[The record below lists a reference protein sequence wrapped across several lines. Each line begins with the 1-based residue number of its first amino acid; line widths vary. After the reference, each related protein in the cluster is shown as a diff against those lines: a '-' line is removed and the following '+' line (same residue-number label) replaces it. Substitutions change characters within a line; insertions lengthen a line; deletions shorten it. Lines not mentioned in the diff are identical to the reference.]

1 MSAPTVLLLDD
12 DEVLRQVL
20 RRVLSRQGLNVIEA
34 ADLAQ
39 ARLALAKSDC
49 KLGLFDLCLP
59 DGDGVELAKEIQESG
74 STMPLILMTAY
85 PLRLR
90 EQPNLAQKF
99 TRVLPKPVNLQ
110 ELREAVESAL
120 AGTTQAPATLVHAAT
135 PPTTAELQSRTAQE
149 IDIPPRPPAPPPA
162 APVAPPL
169 SPPIRG
175 YLRPVVLGVVGFVVV
190 AGLALFFFPQA
201 QSLLNWNRAEAG
213 EGVRLQSLYTA
224 KAVENDPNALQLSQE
239 VVEQMKIETVEV
251 RPAEAHRPLQLG
263 GSLALDPDRQTRVRS
278 RFAGEVIKIDNV
290 ADINNPQGTKPRPLQ
305 FDDHVVAN
313 QHLGVVW
320 SKDLGEKKSELV
332 DAISQLRLDE
342 DNLVGIEDL
351 YKRGAT
357 TEVVVRQARRNV
369 EQDQIAVS
377 KAERTLRTW
386 RLPDEEIDEVK
397 REAERVIARKGQRDK
412 DKEAGWARVDLISW
426 IDGTIVEKNATVG
439 EIVDTTTV
447 LFQIADMTKLRVWIN
462 VPEEDLPAIRAAQ
475 DERIKSGEKLRWTI
489 SFPTA
494 PKVQPQAGTIEAISP
509 VIDST
514 QHTAL
519 AMGAVDNPIDPTSG
533 KGVLYAGQFIE
544 ASITLTAPKDA
555 VSIPSAALLDD
566 GSETVVFVQPDPE
579 KPVFTMK
586 RVVAL
591 KRYNDVSQIKMTL
604 TQEEIKKGYKP
615 LLPGERV
622 VSVSALELRAALED
636 VQTKAER

>member
-1 MSAPTVLLLDD
+1 MSAPSVLLLDD

-39 ARLALAKSDC
+39 ARMALAKSDC

-59 DGDGVELAKEIQESG
+59 DGDGVELAKEIQETG
-74 STMPLILMTAY
+74 SVMPLILMTAY

-99 TRVLPKPVNLQ
+99 TRVLSKPVNLQ

-120 AGTTQAPATLVHAAT
+120 AGTTQATAALPHPAA
-135 PPTTAELQSRTAQE
+135 PPTTAELPSPTAQE
-149 IDIPPRPPAPPPA
+149 IDISARRPAPPPVPTVPA
-162 APVAPPL
+162 QATP
-169 SPPIRG
+169 SRG
-175 YLRPVVLGVVGFVVV
+175 YLRPIILGVMGLV
-190 AGLALFFFPQA
+190 AAAAVAIFLFPQT
-201 QSLLNWNRAEAG
+201 LLNWNKAEGG
-213 EGVRLQSLYTA
+213 EGARLQSIYTV
-224 KAVENDPNALQLSQE
+224 KAVENDPNSLQLSQE
-239 VVEQMKIETVEV
+239 VVEQMKIKTVEV
-251 RPAEAHRPLQLG
+251 RPADAHRPLQLG

-278 RFAGEVIKIDNV
+278 RFAGEVIRIDNV
-290 ADINNPQGTKPRPLQ
+290 ADVNNPQGTKPRPLQ
-305 FDDHVVAN
+305 FDDHVSAN
-313 QHLGVVW
+313 QHLGVVY

-342 DNLVGIEDL
+342 ENLVGIEDL

-377 KAERTLRTW
+377 KAERTLRAW
-386 RLPDEEIDEVK
+386 RLADDEIEEVK
-397 REAERVIARKGQRDK
+397 REAERVTARKGQRDK
-412 DKEAGWARVDLISW
+412 EKEAGWARVDLVSW
-426 IDGTIVEKNATVG
+426 IAGTIVEKNATVG

-447 LFQIADMTKLRVWIN
+447 LFQIADMTKLRVWVN

-475 DERIKSGEKLRWTI
+475 DEKVKNGEMLHWTI
-489 SFPTA
+489 SFPTF
-494 PKVQPQAGTIEAISP
+494 PNVKPQGGTIEAISP

-519 AMGAVDNPIDPTSG
+519 AMGTIDNPVDPTNG

-544 ASITLTAPKDA
+544 ASMTLKAPKDA

-566 GSETVVFVQPDPE
+566 GTEPVVFVQTNAE
-579 KPVFTMK
+579 KPVFTMR
-586 RVVAL
+586 RVVVL

-604 TQEEIKKGYKP
+604 NPEEIKKGYQP
-615 LLPGERV
+615 LTPGERV

-636 VQTKAER
+636 LQSKAER